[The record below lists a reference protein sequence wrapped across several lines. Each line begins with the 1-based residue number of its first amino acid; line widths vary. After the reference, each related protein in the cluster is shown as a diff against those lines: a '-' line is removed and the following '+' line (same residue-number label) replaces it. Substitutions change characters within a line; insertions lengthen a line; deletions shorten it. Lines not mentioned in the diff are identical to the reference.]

1 MHGYHGGQPVERI
14 GEHVRAQIEH
24 IKEEPVSE
32 NFGGYTFS
40 HNVPRFHDNK
50 VVTVAGRERERDRYH
65 DRYDNRGMDRGYNG
79 IPRGTGELGGVGD
92 WDRRDSPRDPWRRDN
107 GMGPRMGD
115 GG

>member
-50 VVTVAGRERERDRYH
+50 VITVAGREREVMQH
-65 DRYDNRGMDRGYNG
+65 
-79 IPRGTGELGGVGD
+79 GE
-92 WDRRDSPRDPWRRDN
+92 
-107 GMGPRMGD
+107 D
-115 GG
+115 GAAGFIT